1 MSTGLKAPEEQARE
15 NIDRQLTEAGWLIQD
30 RKAMNLSAGTGVAVR
45 EMNVSTGFSDYL
57 LYLNRKPVGVI
68 EAKKEGTTLSGV
80 TLQSDRY
87 IEGIRKRFP
96 SLTHDPRFTYES
108 TGVETFFRDLA
119 DPFPRQRRVFCFHQ
133 PQTLQ
138 DWLKQGSSLRERLIQ
153 FPPLVTTGLYACQTE
168 AITNLEQSFAQSRP
182 RALIQMATGSGKT
195 FTAVTAIYR
204 LIEYVKAKRVLF
216 LVDRRNLGLQALREF
231 QQYETATGR
240 KFTDLYNVQLLSG
253 KTLDK
258 VSKVCIATIQRLYSI
273 LREEDLDPEIEDHS
287 LFEGEFDPTPRTVA
301 YKPAV
306 PIESFDMIVIDECH
320 RSIYTVWKQVLEYF
334 DAFLIGLTAT
344 PSKQTIGFFDQNLV
358 MEYTHEKAVADKV
371 NVGYGVYRIQTH
383 ITAEGSTIEAGLY
396 VDHRLKGTREMRS
409 VQLDEDLT
417 YTGRELDQS
426 VVAIDQIR
434 TIIKTFKAKL
444 FTEIFPE
451 RSPAVLGKDSEVP
464 KTLIFAKDDSHAEDI
479 VRIVLEEFNREQQFC
494 QKITYKSNRK
504 PEDLIADFRN
514 NYYPRIAVTV
524 DMIATGTDV
533 KPIECLL
540 FMRDVRSSGYFE
552 QMKGRGTRVIALAD
566 LQKVTPGNV
575 VKTHFVIVDA
585 SGVCDSVKTEMSSIE
600 RCPSIPLEK
609 LLQQAADGID
619 ADDLLLT
626 LMGRLSRLDHRCQEV
641 DQARITAIAGKPL
654 RTILQELAAATDRD
668 VPEAE
673 KATAKGIACR
683 NFDNP
688 QLRQLLLEIQARTFA
703 AYQVIDY
710 ASPDMVQEAQWV
722 DRVAEHSPQ
731 IVASFKAFI
740 AQHKD
745 EITALQILLN
755 QPYHKQKVTYQQ
767 IKELADAIR
776 GISRTPTP
784 GGRVFETPGVFS
796 YLN

>member
-1 MSTGLKAPEEQARE
+1 M
-15 NIDRQLTEAGWLIQD
+15 
-30 RKAMNLSAGTGVAVR
+30 
-45 EMNVSTGFSDYL
+45 
-57 LYLNRKPVGVI
+57 
-68 EAKKEGTTLSGV
+68 
-80 TLQSDRY
+80 
-87 IEGIRKRFP
+87 
-96 SLTHDPRFTYES
+96 
-108 TGVETFFRDLA
+108 
-119 DPFPRQRRVFCFHQ
+119 
-133 PQTLQ
+133 
-138 DWLKQGSSLRERLIQ
+138 
-153 FPPLVTTGLYACQTE
+153 
-168 AITNLEQSFAQSRP
+168 
-182 RALIQMATGSGKT
+182 
-195 FTAVTAIYR
+195 
-204 LIEYVKAKRVLF
+204 
-216 LVDRRNLGLQALREF
+216 
-231 QQYETATGR
+231 
-240 KFTDLYNVQLLSG
+240 
-253 KTLDK
+253 
-258 VSKVCIATIQRLYSI
+258 
-273 LREEDLDPEIEDHS
+273 
-287 LFEGEFDPTPRTVA
+287 
-301 YKPAV
+301 
-306 PIESFDMIVIDECH
+306 
-320 RSIYTVWKQVLEYF
+320 
-334 DAFLIGLTAT
+334 
-344 PSKQTIGFFDQNLV
+344 
-358 MEYTHEKAVADKV
+358 
-371 NVGYGVYRIQTH
+371 YRIQTH
-383 ITAEGSTIEAGLY
+383 ITAEGQPIEAGLY

-731 IVASFKAFI
+731 SSRVLKRLSPNTRTNYCPANSV
-740 AQHKD
+740 
-745 EITALQILLN
+745 ESALSQTRSHV
-755 QPYHKQKVTYQQ
+755 PQ

-784 GGRVFETPGVFS
+784 GGRVFETPGGFQLSELNEDARTTHPVSPKRDHRVSHVRQPPVVESSRHRVFS
-796 YLN
+796 AI